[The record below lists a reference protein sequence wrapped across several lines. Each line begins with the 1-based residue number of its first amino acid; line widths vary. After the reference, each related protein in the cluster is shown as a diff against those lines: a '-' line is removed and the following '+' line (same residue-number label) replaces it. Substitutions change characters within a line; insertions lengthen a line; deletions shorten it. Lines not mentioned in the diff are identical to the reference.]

1 MYLLKKR
8 KELSERERNIQ
19 KLKEELRI
27 CDERIKGCQT
37 VFEFVTEDR
46 LIEAQI
52 YQMLSLAKRREYL
65 LSGIKS
71 LMSEQAGEKNTR

>member
-27 CDERIKGCQT
+27 CDERIKSCQLY
-37 VFEFVTEDR
+37 VLQR
-46 LIEAQI
+46 PWPWQGRCALP
-52 YQMLSLAKRREYL
+52 SAKPP
-65 LSGIKS
+65 SPF
-71 LMSEQAGEKNTR
+71 

>member
-27 CDERIKGCQT
+27 CDERIKSCQT

-52 YQMLSLAKRREYL
+52 Y
-65 LSGIKS
+65 
-71 LMSEQAGEKNTR
+71 